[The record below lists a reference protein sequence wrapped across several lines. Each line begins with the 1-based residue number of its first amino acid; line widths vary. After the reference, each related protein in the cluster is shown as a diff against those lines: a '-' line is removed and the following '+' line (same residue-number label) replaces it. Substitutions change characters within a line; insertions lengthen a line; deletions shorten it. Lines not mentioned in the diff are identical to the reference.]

1 MPVAHVHQSPVAGE
15 AAHRHGGSSEPLR
28 VSVVVQEGEWGDV
41 ARLQR
46 AIHRASAALARHPDC
61 RLPPAAEAS
70 VVLGSDALL
79 ARLNFAYRNRRG
91 ATNVLS
97 FAYQRPAG
105 VGTGEG
111 VVVGDEG
118 YLGDVLLAAE
128 TLHREALARGIALE
142 AHLQHLVVHGLLH
155 LLGRDHGND
164 AEAEAMEALETAILA
179 AVGIADP
186 HRAI

>member
-1 MPVAHVHQSPVAGE
+1 MPAVLNALPVAGE
-15 AAHRHGGSSEPLR
+15 AAHRDDETTRPLH
-28 VSVVVQEGEWGDV
+28 VSVIAQEGEWADV
-41 ARLQR
+41 ARLEQ
-46 AIHRASAALARHPDC
+46 AIHRAAAALARHPDC
-61 RLPPAAEAS
+61 RVPPAAEAS

-79 ARLNFAYRNRRG
+79 ARLNFAYRGRTG

-97 FAYQRPAG
+97 FAYQRPPG
-105 VGTGEG
+105 VG
-111 VVVGDEG
+111 VGDEG

-128 TLHREALARGIALE
+128 TLHREAGARGIALE

-179 AVGIADP
+179 AVDVADP
-186 HRAI
+186 HRAPA

>member
-1 MPVAHVHQSPVAGE
+1 MG
-15 AAHRHGGSSEPLR
+15 AAHRDGEPIEPLR

-46 AIHRASAALARHPDC
+46 AIRRAAAALARHPDC
-61 RLPPAAEAS
+61 RVPPAAEAS

-79 ARLNFAYRNRRG
+79 ARLNLAYRGSTG

-105 VGTGEG
+105 AGVGVG
-111 VVVGDEG
+111 VGDEG

-128 TLHREALARGIALE
+128 TLHREARARGIALQ

-164 AEAEAMEALETAILA
+164 AEAEAMEALETTILA
-179 AVGIADP
+179 AVGVADP
-186 HRAI
+186 HRAPA

>member
-1 MPVAHVHQSPVAGE
+1 MPAVLNALPAAGE
-15 AAHRHGGSSEPLR
+15 AAHRDGETIRPLR
-28 VSVVVQEGEWGDV
+28 VSVIVQDGGWADV
-41 ARLQR
+41 ARLER
-46 AIHRASAALARHPDC
+46 AIHRAAAALARHPDC

-79 ARLNFAYRNRRG
+79 ARLNLAYRNRPG

-105 VGTGEG
+105 AGVGN
-111 VVVGDEG
+111 EG

-128 TLHREALARGIALE
+128 TLCREAGERGIALE
-142 AHLQHLVVHGLLH
+142 AHVQHLVVHGLLH

-164 AEAEAMEALETAILA
+164 AEAEAMEALETAILS
-179 AVGIADP
+179 AVGVADP
-186 HRAI
+186 HRAPPA

>member
-1 MPVAHVHQSPVAGE
+1 MSVALVSVSPVAG
-15 AAHRHGGSSEPLR
+15 ATHRDGEPIEPLR
-28 VSVVVQEGEWGDV
+28 ISVVVQDGEWGDA
-41 ARLQR
+41 ARLER
-46 AIHRASAALARHPDC
+46 AIDRAAAALARHPDC

-79 ARLNFAYRNRRG
+79 ARLNFAYRGRTG

-105 VGTGEG
+105 VGVGL
-111 VVVGDEG
+111 GDEG

-164 AEAEAMEALETAILA
+164 ADAEAMEALETAILA
-179 AVGIADP
+179 DIGIADP
-186 HRAI
+186 HRGPA

>member
-1 MPVAHVHQSPVAGE
+1 MSVVLVSALPAAG
-15 AAHRHGGSSEPLR
+15 AADRDGHSIKPLR

-41 ARLQR
+41 ARLEQ
-46 AIHRASAALARHPDC
+46 AIHRAAAALARHPDC

-79 ARLNFAYRNRRG
+79 ARLNLAYRSRTG

-105 VGTGEG
+105 VG
-111 VVVGDEG
+111 VGDEG

-128 TLHREALARGIALE
+128 TVHREALARGIALE

-164 AEAEAMEALETAILA
+164 ADAEAMEALETAILA
-179 AVGIADP
+179 AVGVADP
-186 HRAI
+186 HRTPA

>member
-1 MPVAHVHQSPVAGE
+1 MSVAQVSASLAGGANRDGE
-15 AAHRHGGSSEPLR
+15 PIGPLR
-28 VSVVVQEGEWGDV
+28 VSVVVRDGEWGDV
-41 ARLQR
+41 ACLQR
-46 AIHRASAALARHPDC
+46 AIRRAAAALARHPDC
-61 RLPPAAEAS
+61 RVPPAAEAS

-79 ARLNFAYRNRRG
+79 ARLNLAYRGSTG

-105 VGTGEG
+105 VGVE
-111 VVVGDEG
+111 DEG
-118 YLGDVLLAAE
+118 YLGDVVLAAE
-128 TLHREALARGIALE
+128 TLHREARARGIALQ

-179 AVGIADP
+179 AVGVADP
-186 HRAI
+186 HRAPA

>member
-1 MPVAHVHQSPVAGE
+1 MSVALVSALPVAG
-15 AAHRHGGSSEPLR
+15 AAHRKGGPIEPLR
-28 VSVVVQEGEWGDV
+28 VSVVVGEGEWGDV
-41 ARLQR
+41 ARLER
-46 AIHRASAALARHPDC
+46 AIHRAAAALARHPDC

-79 ARLNFAYRNRRG
+79 ARLNFAYRGRTG

-97 FAYQRPAG
+97 FAYQRPRGAG
-105 VGTGEG
+105 
-111 VVVGDEG
+111 VGDEG

-128 TLHREALARGIALE
+128 TLHREAGARGIALE

-179 AVGIADP
+179 AVDVADP
-186 HRAI
+186 HRAPA

>member
-1 MPVAHVHQSPVAGE
+1 MSVALVSASLAG
-15 AAHRHGGSSEPLR
+15 AAHRDGEPIEPLR
-28 VSVVVQEGEWGDV
+28 VSVVVQEGEWGD
-41 ARLQR
+41 AAGLER
-46 AIHRASAALARHPDC
+46 AIHRTAAALARHPDC

-79 ARLNFAYRNRRG
+79 ARLNFAYRGRTG

-97 FAYQRPAG
+97 FAYQRPPG
-105 VGTGEG
+105 VG
-111 VVVGDEG
+111 VGDEG

-128 TLHREALARGIALE
+128 TLHREAGARGIALE
-142 AHLQHLVVHGLLH
+142 AHVQHLVVHGLLH

-179 AVGIADP
+179 AVGVADP
-186 HRAI
+186 HRAPA

>member
-1 MPVAHVHQSPVAGE
+1 MSVAQVSASLAGGANRDGE
-15 AAHRHGGSSEPLR
+15 PIEPLR
-28 VSVVVQEGEWGDV
+28 VSVVVGEGEWGDV
-41 ARLQR
+41 ARLER
-46 AIHRASAALARHPDC
+46 AIHRAAAALARHPDC

-79 ARLNFAYRNRRG
+79 ARLNFAYRGRTG

-97 FAYQRPAG
+97 FAYQRPRGAG
-105 VGTGEG
+105 
-111 VVVGDEG
+111 VGDEG

-128 TLHREALARGIALE
+128 TLHREARARGIALE

-164 AEAEAMEALETAILA
+164 GEAEAMEALETAILA
-179 AVGIADP
+179 AVDVADP
-186 HRAI
+186 HRAPA

>member
-1 MPVAHVHQSPVAGE
+1 MSAVLNALPVAGE
-15 AAHRHGGSSEPLR
+15 TAHRDGETMRPLR
-28 VSVVVQEGEWGDV
+28 VSLIVQEGAWGDV
-41 ARLQR
+41 ARLER
-46 AIHRASAALARHPDC
+46 AIHRAATALARHPDC

-79 ARLNFAYRNRRG
+79 ARLNLAYRNRPG

-105 VGTGEG
+105 AGVG
-111 VVVGDEG
+111 VDDEG

-128 TLHREALARGIALE
+128 TLHREAGERGIALE
-142 AHLQHLVVHGLLH
+142 AHVQHLVVHGLLH

-164 AEAEAMEALETAILA
+164 AEAQAMEALETAILS
-179 AVGIADP
+179 AVGVADP
-186 HRAI
+186 HRAPPA

>member
-1 MPVAHVHQSPVAGE
+1 MSVALASALPVG
-15 AAHRHGGSSEPLR
+15 AAHRKGEPLR

-46 AIHRASAALARHPDC
+46 AIRRAAAALARHPDC
-61 RLPPAAEAS
+61 RVPPAAEAS

-79 ARLNFAYRNRRG
+79 ARLNFAYRGRTG

-105 VGTGEG
+105 VGVE
-111 VVVGDEG
+111 DEG
-118 YLGDVLLAAE
+118 YLGDVVLAAE
-128 TLHREALARGIALE
+128 TLHREARARGIALE

-164 AEAEAMEALETAILA
+164 GEAEAMEALETAILA
-179 AVGIADP
+179 AVGVADP
-186 HRAI
+186 HRAPA

>member
-1 MPVAHVHQSPVAGE
+1 MSVALVSALPVAG
-15 AAHRHGGSSEPLR
+15 AAHRKGGPIEPLR
-28 VSVVVQEGEWGDV
+28 VSVVVRDGEWGDV
-41 ARLQR
+41 ACLQR
-46 AIHRASAALARHPDC
+46 AIRRAAAALARHPDC
-61 RLPPAAEAS
+61 RVPPAAEAS

-79 ARLNFAYRNRRG
+79 ARLNLAYRGSTG

-105 VGTGEG
+105 AGVG
-111 VVVGDEG
+111 VGDEG

-128 TLHREALARGIALE
+128 TLHREARARGIALQ

-164 AEAEAMEALETAILA
+164 GEAEAMEALETAILA
-179 AVGIADP
+179 AVGVADP
-186 HRAI
+186 HRAPA